1 LPWSNL
7 DANSERKIV
16 MSWTPAVLAAV
27 LSLTL
32 IDLAAAQG
40 ASAAAPQSSVSQQL
54 DDQNRRIA
62 ALEAQLVALQRQI
75 AEMRGAS
82 VERHDAI
89 DAPPA
94 PVADEEE
101 PPFEHAAGGQPPHET
116 DPHSPSGDLPRALP
130 VDAYGSLRVAT
141 AIDTDG
147 RSEVRNNA
155 SRLGLRG
162 EKKLGDFAAFA
173 RVEVGI
179 NLVANDRVILT
190 GGDPGAPIG
199 QGSQAITSR
208 LGLVGIQ
215 TPVGAVSW
223 GKQWSPYY
231 DVAEFTDQFHV
242 FSGAANGAFGTG
254 DGGIAGTGRAER
266 AFQYRERKGP
276 VSVALQVQN
285 RTSSAND
292 RGWAD
297 AYGGSVLVGRFE
309 GLSVAAAY
317 NEVRDGVENPT
328 PNDPLRGDKAALF
341 GVRYRSDQ
349 WYAAGTYSIQRQHT
363 FDDLGRIFDGHG
375 FELAVRR
382 MLAEHWWVEGGYN
395 DLRPDSDHPGDYHVR
410 FGVGNVV
417 YVFGDASRV
426 FAGFKI
432 EGSRRSDGS
441 RLADSALAAGLNFT
455 F

>member
-1 LPWSNL
+1 
-7 DANSERKIV
+7 
-16 MSWTPAVLAAV
+16 MSWITAALAAV
-27 LSLTL
+27 LSVALV
-32 IDLAAAQG
+32 DVAAAQG
-40 ASAAAPQSSVSQQL
+40 APAAASQSSVGQQL
-54 DDQNRRIA
+54 DEQSRRIA
-62 ALEAQLVALQRQI
+62 ALEAQLTALQRQI
-75 AEMRGAS
+75 EEMRGES
-82 VERHDAI
+82 LKRHDALEP
-89 DAPPA
+89 PPA
-94 PVADEEE
+94 PEPEEE
-101 PPFEHAAGGQPPHET
+101 ELPFEHAAAGGAPHDT
-116 DPHSPSGDLPRALP
+116 DPQGPAGDLPRALP

-141 AIDTDG
+141 AIDAEG

-162 EKKLGDFAAFA
+162 EKRLGDFSAFA

-223 GKQWSPYY
+223 GKQWSAYY
-231 DVAEFTDQFHV
+231 DVAEFTDQFQV

-266 AFQYRERKGP
+266 AFQYRERRGP
-276 VSVALQVQN
+276 MSVALQVQN

-297 AYGGSVLVGRFE
+297 AYGGSVVFGRSE
-309 GLSVAAAY
+309 GLAVGAAY
-317 NEVRDGVENPT
+317 NEVRDGVANPT
-328 PNDPLRGDKAALF
+328 PNDPLLGDKAALF

-349 WYAAGTYSIQRQHT
+349 WYVAGTYSIQRQHT
-363 FDDLGRIFDGHG
+363 FDDLGRSFDGHG

-395 DLRPDSDHPGDYHVR
+395 DLRPDSDHPGDYHVQ

-426 FAGFKI
+426 FFGFKV

-441 RLADSALAAGLNFT
+441 RLAESALAAGLNFT